1 MAGTSQGFALFTSA
15 KAPVPIS
22 ATTTGG
28 RPVPVKVIVN
38 NTKSEVVRVDA
49 PGPTTILRSV
59 AWDQGWRGSVSVNG
73 APSRHVPVDSYN
85 LVQRVR
91 IPAGHDVVTFRYR
104 PPHLVLAS
112 VLSLGAVGL
121 LLALLGGW
129 LVVRWRR
136 RPDSAATVPEARLRE
151 EQPAPV

>member
-1 MAGTSQGFALFTSA
+1 
-15 KAPVPIS
+15 
-22 ATTTGG
+22 
-28 RPVPVKVIVN
+28 
-38 NTKSEVVRVDA
+38 
-49 PGPTTILRSV
+49 
-59 AWDQGWRGSVSVNG
+59 
-73 APSRHVPVDSYN
+73 
-85 LVQRVR
+85 VQRVR

-136 RPDSAATVPEARLRE
+136 RPDPAATVPEARLRE